1 MMEPIAPMTSARW
14 YPKDIFL
21 LAGLC
26 PSQIENIEIKKPDKS
41 ENICAASERMASDL
55 AKIPP
60 NTCKISYNLNTSA
73 IKKIKQTT
81 DTVNNLQRTD
91 FETF

>member
-60 NTCKISYNLNTSA
+60 NTSA